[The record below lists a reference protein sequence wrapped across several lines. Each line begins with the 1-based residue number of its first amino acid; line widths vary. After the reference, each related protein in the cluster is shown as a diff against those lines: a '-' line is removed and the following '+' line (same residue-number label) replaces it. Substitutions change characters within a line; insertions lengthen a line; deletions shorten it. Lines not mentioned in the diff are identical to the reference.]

1 VYQAFSGYR
10 NANAYTGRIGEGQGA
25 VWGTNT
31 SSTTTYTYE
40 WYQGAVQTGIT
51 YKEGS
56 ATRIT
61 TFTMANIAGQMVT
74 KSVLVNDGR
83 ARTVTFDT
91 DVSGQVIRRRE
102 SDNNYSQGDPSA
114 MWYRFAGRQMGMIT
128 NNGGWEGSYAASV
141 AQRQAAPATTAP
153 GAFANGATV
162 GKQEEQFS
170 SNLEVINSYSQ
181 GSVAGSYV
189 VRSGDSLQ
197 GIAQNLWGDSGL
209 WYKLAE
215 ANGLSGAASL
225 FEGQTLRLPAGVM
238 RNTYNASSV
247 TPYNPAETLGDV
259 TPSTPQ
265 SVPPKKQRC
274 GIAGQVLLVIIA
286 VVVTY
291 LTKGATKEFFAGV
304 FKAMGASATAAAAAA
319 TVASHATAAAIG
331 STVSQAVGVA
341 TGIQEKFSW
350 KEVGAAFVS
359 GGVASHTKATTS
371 IIDAIIQGAKN
382 SAISQAI
389 NVTLGL
395 QDKFSWAAVAAAG
408 VGGGVG
414 YAVGNT
420 QFARGLMASG
430 HLGEAAGRA
439 ITGTAAVLAS
449 AATRSAIDGSDF
461 GDSVRAAIP
470 DILGGII
477 ANFALSEGPLWTTKG
492 EREPP
497 TLRTKDGSHARRSE
511 DDHREVIIVQGRKR
525 GFFEAI
531 MKRGADSVTGAYDD
545 VTSGALQRGI
555 RRWSGNNGRVNGPRA
570 DGTYSPRDAYLI
582 NAKLHASISA
592 LSALDAVTLFGK
604 NGTTGGAAYDAFQNR
619 SALGGLG
626 VAIEAVPLL
635 RSVASAQSIGG
646 MGAKAAFSVP
656 TKALDIIP
664 EGPLAKLS
672 TGSNTNVIGP
682 LGLNG
687 PNPFGGADFTVAGGV
702 NFQVAV
708 PTARVGSGVAG
719 VTPKVLEP
727 SGQAYSV
734 AYEVKLSPTSYPG
747 VSRQQHFREANE
759 SLLQAL
765 DDDVTFA
772 QGLQNLGINL
782 QRTPTGLAPRNS
794 PSGWTWHHAD
804 EAGIMQLVP
813 LSQHK
818 PGSIFQAALHPNN
831 AGGYSKWGK

>member
-1 VYQAFSGYR
+1 MYQAFSGYR

-265 SVPPKKQRC
+265 AVPPKKQKC
-274 GIAGQVLLVIIA
+274 GGFGQIFLAIIA
-286 VVVTY
+286 IAVTVM
-291 LTKGATKEFFAGV
+291 LPGGGFI
-304 FKAMGASATAAAAAA
+304 ATAI
-319 TVASHATAAAIG
+319 SGAIG
-331 STVSQAVGVA
+331 SIVSQTVGVA
-341 TGIQEKFSW
+341 IGIQDKFSW
-350 KEVGAAFVS
+350 KAVAMAAITAGVD
-359 GGVASHTKATTS
+359 GGLANKFGTGFTAAVARSAAS
-371 IIDAIIQGAKN
+371 
-382 SAISQAI
+382 SAISQGI
-389 NVTLGL
+389 NVALGL
-395 QDKFSWAAVAAAG
+395 QDKFSWAAVAASAVGAG
-408 VGGGVG
+408 VG
-414 YAVGNT
+414 YKVGNS
-420 QFARGLMASG
+420 AMLSKASG
-430 HLGEAAGRA
+430 QVVK
-439 ITGTAAVLAS
+439 AAVSTTTMLTN
-449 AATRSAIDGSDF
+449 AATRSLIDGSDF
-461 GDSVRAAIP
+461 GDNV
-470 DILGGII
+470 
-477 ANFALSEGPLWTTKG
+477 
-492 EREPP
+492 
-497 TLRTKDGSHARRSE
+497 
-511 DDHREVIIVQGRKR
+511 
-525 GFFEAI
+525 
-531 MKRGADSVTGAYDD
+531 
-545 VTSGALQRGI
+545 
-555 RRWSGNNGRVNGPRA
+555 
-570 DGTYSPRDAYLI
+570 
-582 NAKLHASISA
+582 
-592 LSALDAVTLFGK
+592 LSALPSVLGSMIFDGLASILTPK
-604 NGTTGGAAYDAFQNR
+604 NSAELRSEIRQGAAKRYGEGAFQLASNDLVLPRTAEVVIVTASGQDKKNWFTIAMERFEQDVRNLRMGITDAIQSGINR
-619 SALGGLG
+619 GNNAVGSFKVQSRAAVQRIGGEVRSFGGVVTSAYLNRVDSGISRMRSGDATARAFENNTGFTGTIGRFGGGLEGVNGVIEYGLAAPLSAVDVLVGRPLNTATNNAIPQKFMGDAALTIAGAASLRPTATAARATVAAETVPARLAQDLAISPNAPSAL
-626 VAIEAVPLL
+626 
-635 RSVASAQSIGG
+635 
-646 MGAKAAFSVP
+646 
-656 TKALDIIP
+656 
-664 EGPLAKLS
+664 
-672 TGSNTNVIGP
+672 P
-682 LGLNG
+682 LGRPIG
-687 PNPFGGADFTVAGGV
+687 
-702 NFQVAV
+702 
-708 PTARVGSGVAG
+708 
-719 VTPKVLEP
+719 
-727 SGQAYSV
+727 
-734 AYEVKLSPTSYPG
+734 LSPTQNAAVQADIIEARAAG
-747 VSRQQHFREANE
+747 GTRFRVNQQQVDAAGNR
-759 SLLQAL
+759 
-765 DDDVTFA
+765 V
-772 QGLQNLGINL
+772 GINRPDL
-782 QRTPTGLAPRNS
+782 QYTDASGRRVYIEYDTPSSTRGPDHQTRIMANDP
-794 PSGWTWHHAD
+794 
-804 EAGIMQLVP
+804 AGNVILKTVR
-813 LSQHK
+813 
-818 PGSIFQAALHPNN
+818 
-831 AGGYSKWGK
+831 